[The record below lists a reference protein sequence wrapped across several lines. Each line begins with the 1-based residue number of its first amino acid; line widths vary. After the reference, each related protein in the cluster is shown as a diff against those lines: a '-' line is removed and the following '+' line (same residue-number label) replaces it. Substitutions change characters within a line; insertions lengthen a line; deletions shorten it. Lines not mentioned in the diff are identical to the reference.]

1 MSKWTMMLWC
11 VDVFCF
17 LNATVM
23 ATFFVSF
30 VSRHPQ
36 HTLAQ
41 IREALGWPYHWPQVY
56 FRFGFVL
63 MVASLSL
70 FFIMVM
76 DVLEMS
82 GCLAF
87 CVATIILPMCYAMT
101 RAFSIFAIEVM
112 TVPFV
117 VLGGIRIGPAVVFS
131 AGAAFGLASDNIVH
145 VLHAWT
151 EAKAAG
157 GFFPS
162 VKFARDLWTW
172 RAMLKDLD
180 GRLLSQ
186 QAATRPLALVYVHR
200 T

>member
-1 MSKWTMMLWC
+1 MQTDASEMRKVKL
-11 VDVFCF
+11 
-17 LNATVM
+17 ATKPSLYGCGCRAQSVPSW
-23 ATFFVSF
+23 FVSF

-101 RAFSIFAIEVM
+101 RAFSIFAIEEVDL
-112 TVPFV
+112 V
-117 VLGGIRIGPAVVFS
+117 VVKSTRS
-131 AGAAFGLASDNIVH
+131 S
-145 VLHAWT
+145 
-151 EAKAAG
+151 EAKR
-157 GFFPS
+157 P
-162 VKFARDLWTW
+162 
-172 RAMLKDLD
+172 RAE
-180 GRLLSQ
+180 SQ
-186 QAATRPLALVYVHR
+186 NQKVADAV
-200 T
+200 